1 MLYLIA
7 AYWPFV
13 VLALLFGVAVGWW
26 NRDPRN
32 VDEMTAWLER
42 GRDER

>member
-13 VLALLFGVAVGWW
+13 LLALLFGVAVGWW
-26 NRDPRN
+26 YRDPRN